1 MSQFS
6 FLGVDPDVY
15 SVSEITRYLRSLLE
29 SDYRLGDLWVTG
41 EVSNLSQPASGHL
54 YFTLKDGEASLRCVM
69 WRSQVSQQRALPKDG
84 VQVEAHGHISVY
96 EAGGQYQL
104 YADLV
109 RTAGEGELY
118 QQFVRLKAELE
129 AEGLFAAERKQPL
142 PEFPLRIGIVS
153 SPSAAAFQDAL
164 DVISRRFPLAAVVL
178 APTPVQGEG
187 APNGIVEA
195 LHALE
200 KYAEPDL
207 ILLVRGGGSM
217 EDLAAFNQ
225 EKVARAVADCE
236 IPVVTGV
243 GHETDFTLVDFVADL
258 RAPTPSAA
266 AELAVPDRQELMASR
281 RDLQSRLEQWLD
293 RRLSDERMQLQG
305 VQRSLTAASP
315 RAQLANARQRV
326 DDLSRR
332 AAASLRHEL
341 SLRRSA
347 LEGSMATLAAVG
359 PPAVLRRGY
368 ALVTVESGEVVRSV
382 GQVTSG
388 QRINVRVADGRLQ
401 AEVDDIHPEGED
413 DV

>member
-84 VQVEAHGHISVY
+84 DQVEAHGHISVY

-164 DVISRRFPLAAVVL
+164 DVLSRRFPLAAVVL

-195 LHALE
+195 LQALE

-305 VQRSLTAASP
+305 LQRSLTAASP

-382 GQVTSG
+382 GQVTRG

-401 AEVDDIHPEGED
+401 AEVDDIHPEDED